1 MGTPS
6 LGPEVQ
12 VAQDFQLAS
21 EVGSVWQGLT
31 PSPGGE
37 CENCIETMLVS
48 EPGLY
53 LRPSS
58 RVRPWCEQSTQGR
71 PWLELSRP
79 VRAKE
84 ETEKEPSGRG

>member
-12 VAQDFQLAS
+12 VAQDFWLAS

-31 PSPGGE
+31 PTPGEE
-37 CENCIETMLVS
+37 CDNYIEIMLVS

-53 LRPSS
+53 LRPSP
-58 RVRPWCEQSTQGR
+58 RLRPWREQSTQER
-71 PWLELSRP
+71 PWLEPSRP

-84 ETEKEPSGRG
+84 ETEKKPSGRG